1 MPNYKQHMKATKGN
15 MAKKGPMGYKKGP
28 MASKQSAAE
37 HYAMNARHDMK
48 TGEGTKADIAYDI
61 KKASQYGYMSSAD
74 KVHRHRRG
82 VTAMKKDGPM
92 AFDSTTD
99 KGIKGLGS
107 AKGEKKAK
115 NI

>member
-1 MPNYKQHMKATKGN
+1 MAYKN
-15 MAKKGPMGYKKGP
+15 KKGATAMKEKGVMAYKEGP
-28 MASKQSAAE
+28 MASKQSPAE

-61 KKASQYGYMSSAD
+61 KKSSEYGYMTSAD

-82 VTAMKKDGPM
+82 ATAMMDKGATAMTP
-92 AFDSTTD
+92 TE

-107 AKGEKKAK
+107 SNKSEGKY
-115 NI
+115 I